1 MYKPG
6 RKADYL
12 LLTRQLQMAWRLGFP
27 TSTCQRAAGPT
38 LCEKI
43 SNRMRLCSPQAPFK
57 HTVIFHSLPL
67 PHSFLYH
74 TTQNLLGAKERS
86 SNMLACQSLHPVKKL
101 SDYFRSRL
109 IKSLS
114 FTAAVMMNASS
125 SSQSFHKVLKRFIKI
140 QNILGEC
147 IFFHK
152 S

>member
-6 RKADYL
+6 HKADYL

-57 HTVIFHSLPL
+57 HTVIFHSLSL
-67 PHSFLYH
+67 PHSLLYH
-74 TTQNLLGAKERS
+74 TTQDLLGAKERS
-86 SNMLACQSLHPVKKL
+86 SNMLSCQIPIQWKNF
-101 SDYFRSRL
+101 DYFRSRL
-109 IKSLS
+109 TKSLS
-114 FTAAVMMNASS
+114 STAAVMINACS
-125 SSQSFHKVLKRFIKI
+125 SSQSFHKVLKRFVKI